1 MNVFSCL
8 LLGRKKC
15 EDPVC
20 KMSKIDVSNRMVF
33 DTQKTNNF
41 KGHECILLSQSD
53 QNVGGVK
60 MLEPRNKLRKD
71 LLEKIYIKAVL
82 ICIKLMLWELSF

>member
-1 MNVFSCL
+1 MNVFSCS
-8 LLGRKKC
+8 LLGRKKY

-20 KMSKIDVSNRMVF
+20 KIDVFNRMVF

-53 QNVGGVK
+53 QNLGGVK

-71 LLEKIYIKAVL
+71 LLEKIYIKAL
-82 ICIKLMLWELSF
+82 LMYFMMLWELSV